1 MVKILQIN
9 TTANWGS
16 TGKIAEQI
24 GECAMALGWES
35 YLAYG
40 YYINPSK
47 SNIIKVGSKWGI
59 RWHRKIARYG
69 LGDGRGSRCATRE
82 LIRKIKEIKP
92 DIIHLHNIHG
102 IYLNY
107 PILFDYLNS
116 VDTPVVW
123 TLHDCWTFTGRC
135 AYFDSVDCMRWK
147 SGCGNCPAPKLY
159 PKSKFIDWSAHNYKL
174 KKRLF
179 TAKRNIHLIPVS
191 NWLKELIGKSFLQ
204 NCDCRT
210 IHNGID
216 INIFAPTT
224 DDNIAFNKDKHL
236 ILGVAAQWGERK
248 GFEDFFKLRKMLD
261 RSLYDITLIG
271 LTDEQ
276 IALLPEGITGIK
288 RTQNAKE
295 LAAYYTSAAV
305 FANPTYSDNYPTTN
319 LEAMACGTPVIT
331 YKTGGSPEAVSE
343 DTGMVIKQGDIEAL
357 AEAIKEMCAK
367 GKDHYKEACR
377 KRAEEHFDKSK
388 CFAKYIELYKEL
400 LTKKTDK

>member
-1 MVKILQIN
+1 
-9 TTANWGS
+9 
-16 TGKIAEQI
+16 
-24 GECAMALGWES
+24 
-35 YLAYG
+35 
-40 YYINPSK
+40 
-47 SNIIKVGSKWGI
+47 
-59 RWHRKIARYG
+59 
-69 LGDGRGSRCATRE
+69 
-82 LIRKIKEIKP
+82 
-92 DIIHLHNIHG
+92 
-102 IYLNY
+102 
-107 PILFDYLNS
+107 
-116 VDTPVVW
+116 
-123 TLHDCWTFTGRC
+123 
-135 AYFDSVDCMRWK
+135 MRWK

-191 NWLKELIGKSFLQ
+191 NWLKELIGESFLQ
-204 NCDCRT
+204 NCDCTT

-224 DDNIAFNKDKHL
+224 DDKIVLNKEKHL

-248 GFEDFFKLRKMLD
+248 GFEDFFKLREMLD

-295 LAAYYTSAAV
+295 LAAYYTSASV

-367 GKDHYKEACR
+367 GKGHYREACR